1 MVFFTWAGVAGT
13 GMSKPFYER
22 EFPSTVAEAS
32 DALADSLKVLAAR
45 GWINPSNDF
54 SPRLCLEEA
63 LVNAVVHG
71 NANEASRRVRVQ
83 FVEQGDTCIVRVF
96 DEGKGFDVDKIQ
108 MADCATL
115 GGRGVCLI
123 REFMEDVRFNRKDKC
138 LEMVFNRNTFSE
150 ACA

>member
-1 MVFFTWAGVAGT
+1 
-13 GMSKPFYER
+13 MSKPFYER
-22 EFPSTVAEAS
+22 EFPSTVAEAA
-32 DALADSLKVLAAR
+32 DALADALKVLAQH
-45 GWINPSNDF
+45 GWINPSRDF

-71 NANEASRRVRVQ
+71 NANEPSRRVRVK
-83 FVEQGDTCIVRVF
+83 FFAEGDTCRVCVY
-96 DEGKGFDVDKIQ
+96 DEGKGFDVDQVK
-108 MADCATL
+108 MADCSQF

-123 REFMEDVRFNRKDKC
+123 REFMEDVRFNAKDRC

>member
-1 MVFFTWAGVAGT
+1 
-13 GMSKPFYER
+13 MSKPFYER

-32 DALADSLKVLAAR
+32 DALSDALKVLATR

-71 NANEASRRVRVQ
+71 NANEAERRVLVR
-83 FVEQGDTCIVRVF
+83 FYEDGDQCIVRVY

-108 MADCATL
+108 MADCDQL

-123 REFMEDVRFNRKDKC
+123 REFMEDVRFNKKDKC